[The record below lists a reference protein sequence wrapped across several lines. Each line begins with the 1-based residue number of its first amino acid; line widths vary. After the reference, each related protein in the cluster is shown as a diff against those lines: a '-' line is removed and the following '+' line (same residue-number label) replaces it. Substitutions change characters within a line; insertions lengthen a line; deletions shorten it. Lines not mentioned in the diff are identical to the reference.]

1 MGRSLFRRALSLKN
15 GLRLLVAL
23 GIAVACGLV
32 AKAWWDS
39 QVFRGYDPD
48 LALDAKVVS
57 RGELEGFPIGKIE
70 FTGLAGERIPVRL
83 IVPRGAP
90 GEKFPCVIFLYGIGQ
105 NARFFERIAL
115 IFARAGFAMAMPE
128 QFQCGERRKRGIGIL
143 REALALRERS
153 SRIVPET
160 RRVVDL
166 LCLQPEI
173 DANRISLIGASYGGI
188 TAPSVLAHEPRIA
201 SAALVMAGGDLPRL
215 LKSLAK
221 SRKPDSRIL
230 APAVGMAVAWLLQP
244 FEPLKFVARV
254 SPRPLLFLNV
264 ENDEMID
271 SASVSA
277 LFEAAGH
284 PKKQRRYE
292 GPHNTI
298 SEETVRR
305 MLADALAWERQN
317 SRP

>member
-1 MGRSLFRRALSLKN
+1 MGRSVFRRALSLKN
-15 GLRLLVAL
+15 GLRLLIAL

-32 AKAWWDS
+32 AKVWWDS

-48 LALDAKVVS
+48 LALEAKVVS
-57 RGELEGFPIGKIE
+57 RGELEGFPIEKIE

-105 NARFFERIAL
+105 NARFFERIAP
-115 IFARAGFAMAMPE
+115 IFAEAGFAMAMPE

-160 RRVVDL
+160 RRLVDL
-166 LCLQPEI
+166 LCQRPEI
-173 DANRISLIGASYGGI
+173 DPNRISLIGASYGGI
-188 TAPSVLAHEPRIA
+188 TACSVLAYEPRLTN
-201 SAALVMAGGDLPRL
+201 AALVMAGGDLPRL

-230 APAVGMAVAWLLQP
+230 APAVASAAAWLLRP
-244 FEPLKFVARV
+244 FEPLDYVARA
-254 SPRPLLFLNV
+254 SPRPLLFLEV
-264 ENDEMID
+264 KNDEMID
-271 SASVSA
+271 PACGRM
-277 LFEAAGH
+277 LFERAQE
-284 PKKQRRYE
+284 PKSRRLYDDA
-292 GPHNTI
+292 HNTI
-298 SEETVRR
+298 SEATVRQ
-305 MLADALAWERQN
+305 MLSDALTWLQSQN
-317 SRP
+317 